1 MAFNRGNDPK
11 RYYSVSAHYAILPD
25 GKIIQLH
32 PISAY
37 LEASNGFSSKSVTV
51 EFAGN
56 FPNTRG
62 KCWEAEAHGCHR
74 VTQAQI
80 ESGRK
85 LIKHLIKTNG
95 LKRVLAHR
103 QSSGSLENDPGP
115 DIWYYVGQWA
125 IDYYGLSDGGP
136 GYKTG
141 TGKPIPDLWRNWG
154 QVKPQPELEFSDYE
168 AAVFFDQPEE
178 VDLFLGKLVRDVG
191 RAAKKVSRTA
201 QQAAKTVG
209 RTATQISRVVPLSQM
224 ADLASRMTPLG
235 TVARAGW
242 GGLSAGLKGQNVLRG
257 AARASVSGPLNRFVF
272 DTGLAVARG
281 ENIARAMRKAGQAG
295 INDVHEQLR
304 FAEMVAPFVPGLGSG
319 VAAALGAANAL
330 ADGRPITEAL
340 IAAARSALPGGE
352 FAKTGFDLGMN
363 LARGRNLSEAML
375 ATLRARLP
383 NNPAARAAFDV
394 AVALGKGKR
403 LQDVAFSA
411 AGRALPPS
419 PYAADALSFARR
431 VAAGENMQ
439 TAALSLAGKRV
450 LHRMRLQA

>member
-1 MAFNRGNDPK
+1 MYCAALPALLFPAHSIAL
-11 RYYSVSAHYAILPD
+11 YS
-25 GKIIQLH
+25 
-32 PISAY
+32 
-37 LEASNGFSSKSVTV
+37 
-51 EFAGN
+51 
-56 FPNTRG
+56 
-62 KCWEAEAHGCHR
+62 
-74 VTQAQI
+74 
-80 ESGRK
+80 
-85 LIKHLIKTNG
+85 
-95 LKRVLAHR
+95 
-103 QSSGSLENDPGP
+103 
-115 DIWYYVGQWA
+115 
-125 IDYYGLSDGGP
+125 
-136 GYKTG
+136 
-141 TGKPIPDLWRNWG
+141 IPDWL
-154 QVKPQPELEFSDYE
+154 
-168 AAVFFDQPEE
+168 
-178 VDLFLGKLVRDVG
+178 
-191 RAAKKVSRTA
+191 
-201 QQAAKTVG
+201 
-209 RTATQISRVVPLSQM
+209 
-224 ADLASRMTPLG
+224 
-235 TVARAGW
+235 
-242 GGLSAGLKGQNVLRG
+242 
-257 AARASVSGPLNRFVF
+257 
-272 DTGLAVARG
+272 ARG

-295 INDVHEQLR
+295 INDVREQLR

-439 TAALSLAGKRV
+439 TAALSLAGKQV